1 MINKTLFNIPPEEI
15 SANPHNPR
23 LVFEA
28 ESMEELKKSIAKVGI
43 LVPLTVYPNS
53 KEVPKTKYI
62 LLDGERRL
70 RVARELG
77 MATVPVNVI
86 EEPRDITQNI
96 LFMFNIHH
104 YRKEWELFPT
114 ALKLEV
120 VIKALETDN
129 ESVLS
134 QFTGVKRSM
143 IRRCKILLWYPE
155 KYRNVLMN
163 REGRVST
170 DFFIEL
176 YPIAYRLT
184 EETEF
189 SFPTGLEK
197 MTDRLIDIFNEGK
210 IISDVK
216 EFREIRKSLG
226 YYDSVGKFD
235 IFKEKMFKFLHE
247 PNMMLDIFA
256 SPEMEADQ
264 AKKNILR
271 YISYLNANLKDID
284 PNVISDW
291 AIVEQLEL
299 LSDYLEFI
307 LINISDRT

>member
-1 MINKTLFNIPPEEI
+1 
-15 SANPHNPR
+15 
-23 LVFEA
+23 
-28 ESMEELKKSIAKVGI
+28 LKKSIAKVGI
-43 LVPLTVYPNS
+43 LVPLTVYPNQ

-70 RVARELG
+70 RVARELC
-77 MATVPVNVI
+77 MPTVPANVI
-86 EEPRDITQNI
+86 DEPRDITQNI

-134 QFTGVKRSM
+134 QFTGVNRSM

-155 KYRNVLMN
+155 KYREVLMD

-176 YPIAYRLT
+176 YPIAYRVSQ
-184 EETEF
+184 EPEF
-189 SFPTGLEK
+189 SFPTGLERMVDK
-197 MTDRLIDIFNEGK
+197 LIDIFNEGK
-210 IISDVK
+210 IIIDVK

-226 YYDSVGKFD
+226 YYDSIGKFD
-235 IFKEKMFKFLHE
+235 IFKETMSRFLDK
-247 PNMMLDIFA
+247 PDLMLDIFA

-264 AKKNILR
+264 AKKNILK
-271 YISYLNANLKDID
+271 YVSYLNANLKDID
-284 PNVISDW
+284 PNIISDW

-299 LSDYLEFI
+299 LSDYLEMI
-307 LINISDRT
+307 LIKIS